1 MRPHDLTGSCSAC
14 IVLFFLPPP
23 PPAPAPAAAAAAAA
37 VVSVGVKLQIKH
49 ATDTGDYAQLG
60 SLAATIADLE
70 QRRAAAEAKAKAA
83 AEV

>member
-23 PPAPAPAAAAAAAA
+23 PAPAAAAA

-70 QRRAAAEAKAKAA
+70 QRRAAAEAKSKAA

>member
-1 MRPHDLTGSCSAC
+1 MISQ
-14 IVLFFLPPP
+14 
-23 PPAPAPAAAAAAAA
+23 AAALLASYYSFSLLLLLL
-37 VVSVGVKLQIKH
+37 SVGVKLQIKH

>member
-23 PPAPAPAAAAAAAA
+23 PPPPAAAAAAA

-70 QRRAAAEAKAKAA
+70 QRRAAKSGENVA
-83 AEV
+83 